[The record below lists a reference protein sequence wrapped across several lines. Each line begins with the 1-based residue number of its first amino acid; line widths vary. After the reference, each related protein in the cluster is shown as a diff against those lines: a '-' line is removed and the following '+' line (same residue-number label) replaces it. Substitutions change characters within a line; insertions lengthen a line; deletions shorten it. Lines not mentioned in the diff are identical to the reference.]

1 MDKYLIEMQQVGLCQ
16 GLFDPELAR
25 PWFERSLERLDQ
37 PSCECCIRFVEKQE
51 IQQLNL
57 RYRQQDK
64 LTNVLAFAQNSVDEC
79 GRIVL
84 GDVVICPAV
93 LAAEAQSQ
101 EKELLQHFAH
111 LVIHGILHL
120 KGFDHIAECEAKE
133 MERLEVML
141 LEALGIRNPYHE
153 DSL

>member
-1 MDKYLIEMQQVGLCQ
+1 M
-16 GLFDPELAR
+16 
-25 PWFERSLERLDQ
+25 
-37 PSCECCIRFVEKQE
+37 
-51 IQQLNL
+51 

-79 GRIVL
+79 GRIML

-93 LAAEAQSQ
+93 LAAEAQTQ

-120 KGFDHIAECEAKE
+120 KGFDHIAEREAKE
-133 MERLEVML
+133 MERLEVTL

>member
-1 MDKYLIEMQQVGLCQ
+1 
-16 GLFDPELAR
+16 
-25 PWFERSLERLDQ
+25 
-37 PSCECCIRFVEKQE
+37 
-51 IQQLNL
+51 
-57 RYRQQDK
+57 
-64 LTNVLAFAQNSVDEC
+64 
-79 GRIVL
+79 
-84 GDVVICPAV
+84 
-93 LAAEAQSQ
+93 LAAEAQTQ